1 MSHTSGDGMHVE
13 DEAKDALGIAPP
25 VRTFTNLP
33 TPAAN
38 VAAMMLSPSPRRR
51 SSISAPSEY
60 FFERSCL
67 VHCEAAFQ
75 WLYIRMFQLL
85 YRRFLTSRYHLL
97 LDRLRNRICRKSLL
111 THTDVIY
118 ITALTVNE
126 VFSRHRPFRSSHAP

>member
-60 FFERSCL
+60 FLSARVLSTVKLLFNGCAFECFNCCI
-67 VHCEAAFQ
+67 VDV
-75 WLYIRMFQLL
+75 LL
-85 YRRFLTSRYHLL
+85 QGTTSY
-97 LDRLRNRICRKSLL
+97 
-111 THTDVIY
+111 
-118 ITALTVNE
+118 
-126 VFSRHRPFRSSHAP
+126 